1 MLHDTMLTEESE
13 LREALPL
20 SLLRSGP
27 TSKQKKKKPLA
38 AHRGRAI
45 KSLKNMLR
53 TLADVDDDVWQ
64 DALQQRMTTRLEHLK
79 AKHGQLCACSSKL
92 GSVSEIAAVCMC

>member
-1 MLHDTMLTEESE
+1 MLSEESE

-20 SLLRSGP
+20 SLLRRGAS
-27 TSKQKKKKPLA
+27 SKQIKKKSLA

-45 KSLKNMLR
+45 NSLKQMLR

-79 AKHGQLCACSSKL
+79 AKHGQL
-92 GSVSEIAAVCMC
+92 